1 MINLFELY
9 RGAYKSRNTRRNLA
23 GVKGLR
29 STLGILSLTE
39 EATEH
44 SGRILAQ
51 LESKGQAID
60 PRDLFVG
67 VISLQEGFAVVTDN
81 VEHFARIPNLQVVG
95 ERDLRR
101 ML

>member
-1 MINLFELY
+1 MFELY
-9 RGAYKSRNTRRNLA
+9 RGAYKSRDAKRNLA
-23 GVKGLR
+23 AVKGLR
-29 STLGILSLTE
+29 STLGILPLTE
-39 EATEH
+39 EAAEH

-67 VISLQEGFAVVTDN
+67 AISLREGYAVATDN

-95 ERDLRR
+95 ERDLRKIV
-101 ML
+101 